1 MNVSPPKTEGRPLV
15 VGANHRSSSM
25 LLRDRLFV
33 EEHAMSGVLE
43 ALAGVGAGDAL
54 LLSTCDR
61 VEVQAIIGNDVDEA
75 TIVEGILGVLA
86 GHGETPVKELD
97 GQTYAYW
104 DSDAVRQVFAVSASL
119 DSLVIGEPQVL
130 GQVKASHRIAKETGN
145 ISSGLETLMQA
156 AYATAKRVRN
166 ETDIGKR
173 PVSIAAA
180 ATRLAKDLHGNL
192 ADSSVLLVGGG
203 EMGELIATDMLASGL
218 GNLVVTHPNAGRS
231 NELASRLDC
240 HTDDFDALDT
250 LLHSADIVLASLGRR
265 TRCIREDMVTAAIGQ
280 RRHKPI
286 FLIDTAIPGDIE
298 PSVERIDD
306 AFLYDLG
313 DLERVAMEGRAERR
327 GEAAAAWKIV
337 DDDIAGFLGI
347 QAERGAVPTL
357 NKLRAHVEALRL
369 QALADGGGDDEKATR
384 LLVSRLLHDPS
395 EALRNAARANP
406 DQHQFMQ
413 ETIDRL
419 FGLGDKE

>member
-1 MNVSPPKTEGRPLV
+1 
-15 VGANHRSSSM
+15 M

-173 PVSIAAA
+173 PVSIAPPRPVWQRTCMETLPTVRCCWSAA
-180 ATRLAKDLHGNL
+180 
-192 ADSSVLLVGGG
+192 
-203 EMGELIATDMLASGL
+203 
-218 GNLVVTHPNAGRS
+218 
-231 NELASRLDC
+231 
-240 HTDDFDALDT
+240 
-250 LLHSADIVLASLGRR
+250 
-265 TRCIREDMVTAAIGQ
+265 
-280 RRHKPI
+280 
-286 FLIDTAIPGDIE
+286 
-298 PSVERIDD
+298 
-306 AFLYDLG
+306 
-313 DLERVAMEGRAERR
+313 
-327 GEAAAAWKIV
+327 
-337 DDDIAGFLGI
+337 
-347 QAERGAVPTL
+347 
-357 NKLRAHVEALRL
+357 
-369 QALADGGGDDEKATR
+369 EKW
-384 LLVSRLLHDPS
+384 
-395 EALRNAARANP
+395 AN
-406 DQHQFMQ
+406 
-413 ETIDRL
+413 
-419 FGLGDKE
+419 

>member
-130 GQVKASHRIAKETGN
+130 GQVKANLLRLFTYP
-145 ISSGLETLMQA
+145 Q
-156 AYATAKRVRN
+156 RN
-166 ETDIGKR
+166 D
-173 PVSIAAA
+173 
-180 ATRLAKDLHGNL
+180 
-192 ADSSVLLVGGG
+192 
-203 EMGELIATDMLASGL
+203 
-218 GNLVVTHPNAGRS
+218 
-231 NELASRLDC
+231 
-240 HTDDFDALDT
+240 
-250 LLHSADIVLASLGRR
+250 
-265 TRCIREDMVTAAIGQ
+265 
-280 RRHKPI
+280 
-286 FLIDTAIPGDIE
+286 
-298 PSVERIDD
+298 
-306 AFLYDLG
+306 
-313 DLERVAMEGRAERR
+313 
-327 GEAAAAWKIV
+327 
-337 DDDIAGFLGI
+337 GI
-347 QAERGAVPTL
+347 C
-357 NKLRAHVEALRL
+357 NHVEYVGSTER
-369 QALADGGGDDEKATR
+369 EY
-384 LLVSRLLHDPS
+384 
-395 EALRNAARANP
+395 ENN
-406 DQHQFMQ
+406 DQS
-413 ETIDRL
+413 
-419 FGLGDKE
+419 